1 MARSKH
7 AIASSCRQ
15 RNRAPAS
22 GSASQRAA
30 SGGRSSRRQA
40 AGRRQREAGQAGA
53 TVVVCAR
60 GGSQKPKSSPGR
72 TMSAR
77 AHWRRSPP
85 GGSRRARTRS
95 PRTSP
100 AAVWQAGAPAAPG
113 PAPPRAARKAL
124 IMNCPCAAAL
134 AVDLCGGWSTTSL
147 SLLLC
152 WCSAPVGETAGSPAV
167 TGRSARLPLR
177 IAANIQRDR

>member
-100 AAVWQAGAPAAPG
+100 AAVCCVLRPG
-113 PAPPRAARKAL
+113 PRGRKPDEL
-124 IMNCPCAAAL
+124 PLRVYGAAA
-134 AVDLCGGWSTTSL
+134 VTRRSIVFGGWRSTTSL
-147 SLLLC
+147 SLRTLLVLHPC
-152 WCSAPVGETAGSPAV
+152 RRNC
-167 TGRSARLPLR
+167 R
-177 IAANIQRDR
+177 